1 MINPKQAKIIK
12 LFLSDKRGFTA
23 ARISK
28 ILNTDL
34 PWAYENLKQ
43 LENQGILKSEKKG
56 NLLIFTLNWKNP
68 ETEKIC
74 SLLIIDSEEASEIEK
89 NIEISRPREKKSPEI
104 RYSAEADQQ
113 IQKYAGQSTYTSNS
127 SYIKQNAQNIYKAA
141 NSAGEEGVNNLLSA
155 YAQQGAFENTQT
167 YSTAQSSA
175 PPLVPPNTL
184 GSKISRNISGYNFAT
199 HSIEH
204 RDRIITGCRYCDSI

>member
-1 MINPKQAKIIK
+1 MINPKQTKIIK
-12 LFLSDKRGFTA
+12 LLLSDKRGFTA

-28 ILNTDL
+28 ILSTDL
-34 PWAYENLKQ
+34 PWTYENLKQ

-56 NLLIFTLNWKNP
+56 NLLIFALNWKNP

-104 RYSAEADQQ
+104 RYSAVAEQQ
-113 IQKYAGQSTYTSNS
+113 TQKYAEHSTYTSNS
-127 SYIKQNAQNIYKAA
+127 SYVKQNAQNVYAAA
-141 NSAGEEGVNNLLSA
+141 NSAGEEGVSNLLSA
-155 YAQQGAFENTQT
+155 YAQQGAFGSAQV
-167 YSTAQSSA
+167 YSTAQPSA
-175 PPLVPPNTL
+175 PVVVPPNTI
-184 GSKISRNISGYNFAT
+184 GSRISRNISGYNFAT

-204 RDRIITGCRYCDSI
+204 RERVITGCRYCDSF